1 MTTWQ
6 CRGHSARY
14 RSFAEDG
21 TVERSLRDMGGTR
34 DFGRRQRTVTEKTD
48 SGRIA
53 VAAMDT
59 GACIDL
65 ALGIEHRTR
74 AHAPDALL
82 KDLRPAPAHPSPR
95 TQRECNPVPSA
106 QEDHQPDCCRTHLP
120 RSASSRFSPPQRLT
134 THVILQV
141 SRQMSSSALSSL
153 RQPPTTRASSA
164 KILPHLLPQ
173 TPRVRESSMSL
184 LTSPTMSSLVSTY
197 ISKTNCHQ
205 TPPHPHPR
213 RHSSR
218 LSLYLSP

>member
-1 MTTWQ
+1 MAVQGTQ
-6 CRGHSARY
+6 CAIPELCRGRDSRAQPERHGRNEGLWTQ
-14 RSFAEDG
+14 RRTTDDGEDG
-21 TVERSLRDMGGTR
+21 LRTN
-34 DFGRRQRTVTEKTD
+34 RR
-48 SGRIA
+48 G
-53 VAAMDT
+53 MDT
-59 GACIDL
+59 GACIDS

-95 TQRECNPVPSA
+95 AERECNPVPSA

-120 RSASSRFSPPQRLT
+120 RSASSRFSSPQRLT

-141 SRQMSSSALSSL
+141 SRQMSSRALSSP